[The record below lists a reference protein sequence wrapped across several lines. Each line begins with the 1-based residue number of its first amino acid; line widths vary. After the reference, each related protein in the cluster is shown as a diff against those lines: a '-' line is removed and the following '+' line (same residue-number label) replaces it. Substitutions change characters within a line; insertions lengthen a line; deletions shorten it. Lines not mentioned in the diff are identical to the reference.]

1 LLTKKIACQTRP
13 ACLVDSNMSGQ
24 PLHHPGNSN
33 RRRRVCPPQG
43 LTALSGNTSDASDTV
58 CACRPGR
65 VLQART
71 KCRRLDVCTTYR
83 RQLFCCFSLP
93 LLRENAGCD
102 GESGREISSGVC
114 LLISRTQR
122 LVFGLTVA
130 WGWRRAGGD
139 ASEPCKSF
147 AGRASRGPCACAC
160 AVLRRSLGAFFVCRR
175 AADYLGCAGF
185 VSEDR
190 PQRVGI
196 H

>member
-1 LLTKKIACQTRP
+1 
-13 ACLVDSNMSGQ
+13 MSGQ

-58 CACRPGR
+58 CTCRPGR

-93 LLRENAGCD
+93 LLRDNAGCD
-102 GESGREISSGVC
+102 GESGHEISSGVC
-114 LLISRTQR
+114 LLFSRTQR

-160 AVLRRSLGAFFVCRR
+160 AVLRRSPRSILCLQEGGRLPWMCRFRLGGQTATCRHSL
-175 AADYLGCAGF
+175 AADNRWRRRCW
-185 VSEDR
+185 
-190 PQRVGI
+190 
-196 H
+196 